1 MIGGM
6 FVDREQDM
14 KKVVAVIF
22 VLVVVLAIFIGI
34 RSNNKVDLLDII
46 PTPTPEETPSPTPTP
61 TPTPTPVPS
70 VRPTETKEEEEVQ
83 GTPMVNE
90 SKPEEKPK
98 EESTT
103 VDKTNLE
110 TQIDKGN
117 ELLATSLG
125 SSDGE
130 LADLVNELYRL
141 LAEATKVSSD
151 KTATKS
157 EVNAIYVKLTA
168 IIDQVT
174 DYCNKLYEEALTKV
188 MAVENEVT
196 QENMD
201 LAKEAVEKLP
211 SGDQRTALEDRL
223 AALTPEEIKTAGDLV
238 TLKELLENEDGTV
251 GTIYLIED
259 IKDIEET
266 LTINGPIVIN
276 GQGHTLT
283 FTEDV
288 TEGIVI
294 HVPGKTQEAVPGVI
308 ALDLEEDT
316 ETTTNTHVV
325 LNNLVVAG
333 TENMVGVVVY
343 DSNDVVL
350 NNYTGSNMKSAL
362 QVNGSQVTL
371 TGTTTVSGS
380 KEAGIEL
387 LMTKREE
394 LQGSEELTT
403 PTLTIAEG
411 ATIVHESEVELAV
424 PTVTVPVVKEEQVG
438 LVIEEGLT
446 EATASMFRQEVT
458 EETVKYYLNDTSA
471 NNEVVPSGEEEAGT
485 NTLTATPVEDMT
497 PNTEMDTL
505 EGDTVDSK
513 EEEQV
518 GLPATNS
525 PAKDTT
531 SPTASGLEDPLDE
544 E

>member
-125 SSDGE
+125 SSDSE
-130 LADLVNELYRL
+130 LADLVNELNRL
-141 LAEATKVSSD
+141 LAEATKVSSN
-151 KTATKS
+151 KTATESQVK
-157 EVNAIYVKLTA
+157 AIYTKLTA

-188 MAVENEVT
+188 MTVENEVT
-196 QENMD
+196 QENME
-201 LAKEAVEKLP
+201 LAKEAIEKLP

-223 AALTPEEIKTAGDLV
+223 DALTPEEIKTAGDLAG
-238 TLKELLENEDGTV
+238 LKELLKNEDGTV
-251 GTIYLIED
+251 GTIYLTDD
-259 IKDIEET
+259 IKDITET

-276 GQGHTLT
+276 GQGHKLT
-283 FTEDV
+283 FTGDED
-288 TEGIVI
+288 EGIVI
-294 HVPGKTQEAVPGVI
+294 HVPGKTNAAEVLGI
-308 ALDLEEDT
+308 ATLGLEEDT
-316 ETTTNTHVV
+316 ETTNTHVV
-325 LNNLVVAG
+325 LNNLVVEG
-333 TENMVGVVVY
+333 TESMVGVVVY

-350 NNYTGSNMKSAL
+350 NNYTGSNMKIAL

-394 LQGSEELTT
+394 LQGSEELTN
-403 PTLTIAEG
+403 PTLTLAEG
-411 ATIVHESEVELAV
+411 ATIVQAFEEEQTV
-424 PTVTVPVVKEEQVG
+424 PTVTVPVVEKEQVG

-446 EATASMFRQEVT
+446 EDMESMFRQEVT

-471 NNEVVPSGEEEAGT
+471 DNEVVPSDEEAAGP
-485 NTLTATPVEDMT
+485 NTLTATPAETKT
-497 PNTEMDTL
+497 PDDTL

>member
-1 MIGGM
+1 M

-125 SSDGE
+125 SSDSE
-130 LADLVNELYRL
+130 LADLVNELNRL
-141 LAEATKVSSD
+141 LAEATKVSSN
-151 KTATKS
+151 KTATESQVK
-157 EVNAIYVKLTA
+157 AIYTKLTA

-188 MAVENEVT
+188 MTVENEVT
-196 QENMD
+196 QENME
-201 LAKEAVEKLP
+201 LAKEAIEKLP

-223 AALTPEEIKTAGDLV
+223 TALTPEEIKTAGDLAG
-238 TLKELLENEDGTV
+238 LKELLKNEDGTV
-251 GTIYLIED
+251 GTIYLTDD
-259 IKDIEET
+259 IKDITET

-276 GQGHTLT
+276 GQGHKLI
-283 FTEDV
+283 FTGNED
-288 TEGIVI
+288 EGIVI
-294 HVPGKTQEAVPGVI
+294 HVPGKTKEAVPGVI
-308 ALDLEEDT
+308 ALGLEEDT
-316 ETTTNTHVV
+316 ETTNTHVV
-325 LNNLVVAG
+325 LNNLVVEG
-333 TENMVGVVVY
+333 TESMVGVVVY

-394 LQGSEELTT
+394 LQGSEELTN
-403 PTLTIAEG
+403 PTLTLAEG
-411 ATIVHESEVELAV
+411 ATIVQAFEEEQTV
-424 PTVTVPVVKEEQVG
+424 PTVTVPVVEKEQVG

-446 EATASMFRQEVT
+446 EDMESMFRQEVT
-458 EETVKYYLNDTSA
+458 EETVKYYLNDPSA
-471 NNEVVPSGEEEAGT
+471 DNEVVPSDEEAAGP
-485 NTLTATPVEDMT
+485 NTLTATPAEAKT
-497 PNTEMDTL
+497 PDDTL

-513 EEEQV
+513 EEEQA

-531 SPTASGLEDPLDE
+531 SPTTFDLDEPLDE